1 MRTSPRTAPLIVL
14 VTAITLA
21 ACPSAKDEEGGKD
34 SGATRGSETGEE
46 PKPAVKQESPSK

>member
-1 MRTSPRTAPLIVL
+1 MRTRTRTTILLLA
-14 VTAITLA
+14 TFSTLT
-21 ACPSAKDEEGGKD
+21 ACPGAKDEEGGKD